1 MAPPSPHDRLFQAV
15 FRCPRQT
22 ASWLASF
29 LPAAVRQA
37 LDLTSLAPWP
47 GQALGLRTR
56 SHAADLAFTVR
67 CRADG
72 EDDGDPALLLVE
84 HKSHADPD
92 LGAQLLRYA
101 VHLRRIAARRGAREP
116 LVVAVALHHGDA
128 PPAQRRPTRPL
139 ALRRLQPQLRYL
151 VDDLHGVAEP
161 ALRRPGLLPLA
172 QLALLALGTVRG
184 MDSRGVLD
192 ALHRWRD
199 VIAGV
204 YADLSPPAAADA
216 LEAFACYLLDQTDVT
231 QEELQMHIT
240 DPYAYTAD
248 GKLTTG
254 YKLRQE
260 GRAEGRVEGR
270 VEGHAEGRVE
280 GHAEGLAQALLRQL
294 GRRFGPLPAV
304 VDARVRAAAPA
315 ALEGWLDRVL
325 DARTLDDVFA
335 A

>member
-29 LPAAVRQA
+29 LPSSVRQA
-37 LDLTSLAPWP
+37 LDLASLAPWP

-56 SHAADLAFTVR
+56 NHAADLAFTVR
-67 CRADG
+67 CRG
-72 EDDGDPALLLVE
+72 HGDDASAALLLVE

-101 VHLRRIAARRGAREP
+101 VHLRRLAARRDGREP
-116 LVVAVALHHGDA
+116 LVVAVALSHGPA
-128 PPAQRRPTRPL
+128 PVAPARTVRTP
-139 ALRRLQPQLRYL
+139 ALRRLQPRLRIL
-151 VDDLHGVAEP
+151 VDDLHGRDEP
-161 ALRRPGLLPLA
+161 TLRRPGLLPFA
-172 QLALLALGTVRG
+172 QLALLALGAVRG
-184 MDSRGVLD
+184 MDGACVLD

-199 VIAGV
+199 VIAAV
-204 YADLSPPAAADA
+204 YADLGAQAGADA
-216 LEAFACYLLDQTDVT
+216 MEAFACYLLDTTDVT

-270 VEGHAEGRVE
+270 VEGMLAGQ
-280 GHAEGLAQALLRQL
+280 AQGLAQALLRQL
-294 GRRFGPLPAV
+294 GRRFGPLSAAV
-304 VDARVRAAAPA
+304 EARVRAAAPA

-325 DARTLDDVFA
+325 DARTLDDVLA
-335 A
+335 G

>member
-29 LPAAVRQA
+29 LPARVRQA
-37 LDLTSLAPWP
+37 LDLGSLAPWP

-56 SHAADLAFTVR
+56 NHAADLAFTVR
-67 CRADG
+67 CRAD
-72 EDDGDPALLLVE
+72 DDGADAGTALLLVE

-101 VHLRRIAARRGAREP
+101 VHLRRIAARRDGREP
-116 LVVAVALHHGDA
+116 LVVAVALSHGAEPLA
-128 PPAQRRPTRPL
+128 PFRPTRPP
-139 ALRRLQPQLRYL
+139 ALRRLQPRLRFL
-151 VDDLHGVAEP
+151 ADDLHGVPEAL
-161 ALRRPGLLPLA
+161 LRRPGLLPLA
-172 QLALLALGTVRG
+172 QLAVLALGTVRG
-184 MDSRGVLD
+184 MDGTDVLD

-199 VIAGV
+199 EIAGV
-204 YADLSPPAAADA
+204 YADLGPQAGADA
-216 LEAFACYLLDQTDVT
+216 MEAFACYLLDSTDVT
-231 QEELQMHIT
+231 QKELQMHIT

-270 VEGHAEGRVE
+270 VEGQTQ
-280 GHAEGLAQALLRQL
+280 GLAQALLRQL
-294 GRRFGPLPAV
+294 GRRFGSLPAAIE
-304 VDARVRAAAPA
+304 ARVRAATPA
-315 ALEGWLDRVL
+315 AVEGWLDRVL

-335 A
+335 G